1 MTSKASEGSRK
12 DWQSLLLPIV
22 LMVTGL
28 LVLAGADLGVVSL
41 DRVRDL
47 WPAALILVGLVEL
60 LSEGSSLERG
70 QHE

>member
-1 MTSKASEGSRK
+1 MTSNESEGCRR
-12 DWQSLLLPIV
+12 DWMSLLLPVV
-22 LMVTGL
+22 LMVTGV
-28 LVLAGADLGVVSL
+28 LVLAGADVGMVSL

-60 LSEGSSLERG
+60 LSEGSSVERG